1 MALTHQFIYG
11 VSTMSTWNLHVGMEL
26 GKRRMLTEGRKPEKD
41 PPRVRE
47 AFSCEFT
54 LPESMEISL
63 GGKHFGAASRYF
75 WRLI

>member
-1 MALTHQFIYG
+1 
-11 VSTMSTWNLHVGMEL
+11 MEL

-47 AFSCEFT
+47 AFSYEFT
-54 LPESMEISL
+54 LPVSMETSL
-63 GGKHFGAASRYF
+63 GGKQFGAASRYF

>member
-11 VSTMSTWNLHVGMEL
+11 VSTMSTWNVDVGSKQ
-26 GKRRMLTEGRKPEKD
+26 GKGLRGGNQRKIHPG
-41 PPRVRE
+41 VRE

-54 LPESMEISL
+54 LPESMETSP
-63 GGKHFGAASRYF
+63 GGKQFGAASRYF